1 MGQVAASVFW
11 GGPLVKCRMVEQGYK
26 MGNYSVFAQTDEDW
40 DKLLATVGQAGI
52 G

>member
-1 MGQVAASVFW
+1 
-11 GGPLVKCRMVEQGYK
+11 MVEQGYK

-40 DKLLATVGQAGI
+40 DKLLATVEQAGI

>member
-1 MGQVAASVFW
+1 
-11 GGPLVKCRMVEQGYK
+11 VKCRMAEQGYEMGDCLNVK
-26 MGNYSVFAQTDEDW
+26 LGNYSVFAQIDEDW